1 MFGRK
6 MREYVEVSE
15 CGWLN
20 IHERQEWLS
29 KKTSENHEVAKPP
42 SGFHEFFW
50 ITTRVLSEYCHPHEL
65 TSTYSHY
72 SILADFPV
80 KT

>member
-1 MFGRK
+1 MGQ
-6 MREYVEVSE
+6 YVELCEADGLIFTKDESDYP
-15 CGWLN
+15 
-20 IHERQEWLS
+20 

-72 SILADFPV
+72 SILADFPI